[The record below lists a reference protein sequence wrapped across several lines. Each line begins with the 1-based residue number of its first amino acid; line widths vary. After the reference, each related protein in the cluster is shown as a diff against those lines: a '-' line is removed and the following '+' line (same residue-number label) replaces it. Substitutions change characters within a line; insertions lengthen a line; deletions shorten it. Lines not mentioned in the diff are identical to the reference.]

1 MLCLQRCIFAL
12 VICTLI
18 ASCADPDR
26 VLFVTSTQIGIDG
39 DGKTQSAN
47 IGYERYEGVLGPAY
61 ENGAAPPVYARLDS
75 NLSIFD
81 PKISQL
87 YATGDAARLVTHQNP
102 TLPPKKPLSGERRLM
117 FFGTTTNF
125 GLKTSFTPEGTA
137 SINLGYK
144 RQEFSLIPI
153 GKESQ
158 TRKKQGPA
166 GSPDVY
172 ASVLGA
178 FSLNTKTSSFLNQK
192 VGISQFFAT
201 GDAAENL
208 ALQGPIQDLF
218 DRQAEAALAA
228 IDPTQDATLVD
239 LKNCLASGKTNQSK
253 IDGWIKSRQWQGK
266 QQPTPLQ
273 FGSFAV
279 YRDERSEFLRHGC
292 S

>member
-1 MLCLQRCIFAL
+1 
-12 VICTLI
+12 
-18 ASCADPDR
+18 

-39 DGKTQSAN
+39 DGKTQTAN

-75 NLSIFD
+75 NLSLFD
-81 PKISQL
+81 PKIAQL
-87 YATGDAARLVTHQNP
+87 YATGEAARLVTDSASTKP
-102 TLPPKKPLSGERRLM
+102 SSKPLTGERRLM

-158 TRKKQGPA
+158 SSGTRTGEE
-166 GSPDVY
+166 DVY

-178 FSLNTKTSSFLNQK
+178 FFLNTKLSDFLGQK
-192 VGISQFFAT
+192 AGTSQFFAT
-201 GDAAENL
+201 GIAAENL
-208 ALQGPIQDLF
+208 AHDGGIKEQFIA
-218 DRQAEAALAA
+218 RAKESLAA
-228 IDPTQDATLVD
+228 IDPTNDPSIVGLEA
-239 LKNCLASGKTNQSK
+239 CLSSGKTDQTK
-253 IDGWIKSRQWQGK
+253 INGWIDSRQWSGK
-266 QQPTPLQ
+266 AKPTPLQ
-273 FGSFAV
+273 LGTLPA
-279 YRDERSEFLRHGC
+279 YREEREAFLVHGC